1 MTVLLNLAGS
11 LALFLYGM
19 KVMSDGLMEI
29 AGGGLRE
36 VMARLTSNRI
46 KALFTGV
53 MITSLIQSSSATTVM
68 VVSFVNAGLLG
79 LTAGIAVIMGANIGT
94 TFTAWLIALL
104 GFKVSMTAIALPLL
118 AVGFVLILRNEPRL
132 RKFGNFLVGFCLL
145 FIGLEFMKESVPNLQ
160 DNPAIFD
167 FISRFAEPGLMSTL
181 IFLAIGTVLTVVL
194 QSSSATM
201 AITIVAAS
209 EGWLPFEAAAAIIL
223 GENIGTTITA
233 NVAAFVANANARRA
247 ALAHL
252 IVNLI
257 GVVWAIALIPYLIA
271 VVDRLAVILEG
282 ASPMLDPL
290 AVPLGLA
297 LFHSLFNIL
306 NASLLIGFVN
316 SLSRFV
322 VGIVPERITPEMEL
336 TRPQFLSTSAMRY
349 PETALAALE
358 SESRRLFENAIFEV
372 VAHGMSVHRSQIR
385 SGLSA
390 EDVVRAS
397 RDLISINPV
406 DFFSERIAP
415 LYDAM
420 GAFAG
425 EIQEKHSLSPAQS
438 QRLLE
443 LRHAN
448 RGLLDVVKN
457 VAVLNRLL
465 EGPMGE
471 RNEAFRDE
479 IDAIRAVL
487 VRLVRHVFALSR
499 EQDLSA
505 READFTSLEEA
516 AYRFDEDIF
525 SEVDELIR
533 EKRITPG
540 MGSSLID
547 ASGVNKQLTKDLLKT
562 ARRLYA
568 EMPDDTPAPESDIEE
583 VGREALAGDRPEPA

>member
-1 MTVLLNLAGS
+1 MTILLNLAGS

-36 VMARLTSNRI
+36 VMARLTANRF

-53 MITSLIQSSSATTVM
+53 MITGLIQSSSATTVM

-118 AVGFVLILRNEPRL
+118 AVGFVLVLRNEPRL
-132 RKFGNFLVGFCLL
+132 RKFGNFVVGFCLL
-145 FIGLEFMKESVPNLQ
+145 FIGLEFMKDAVPNLQ

-167 FISRFAEPGLMSTL
+167 FISRFAEPGLASTL

-233 NVAAFVANANARRA
+233 NIAAFVANANARRA

-271 VVDRLAVILEG
+271 VVDRLAVLLEG
-282 ASPMLDPL
+282 ASPVLDPL

-297 LFHSLFNIL
+297 LFHSLFNVL

-322 VGIVPERITPEMEL
+322 TGIVPERITPEMEL
-336 TRPQFLSTSAMRY
+336 TRPQFLSKSAMLY
-349 PETALAALE
+349 PETAIAALE
-358 SESRRLFENAIFEV
+358 AESRRLFENAIFEV
-372 VAHGMSVHRSQIR
+372 VAHGMSVHRAQIR
-385 SGLSA
+385 SSLSA

-406 DFFSERIAP
+406 DFFGERVAP
-415 LYDAM
+415 LYNAM

-425 EIQEKHSLSPAQS
+425 EIQEKHSLSPEQS
-438 QRLLE
+438 HRLLE

-487 VRLVRHVFALSR
+487 VRLIRNVVVLHREPDPAVR
-499 EQDLSA
+499 D
-505 READFTSLEEA
+505 ADFASLEEE
-516 AYRFDEDIF
+516 AYKFDDGIF
-525 SEVDELIR
+525 AQVDEMIR

-540 MGSSLID
+540 MGSTLID
-547 ASGVNKQLTKDLLKT
+547 ASGVNKQLTKDLVKT
-562 ARRLYA
+562 ARRIYA
-568 EMPDDTPAPESDIEE
+568 EMPEDAVPAND
-583 VGREALAGDRPEPA
+583 VGEASREALAVDRPEVA